1 MRKSFITKLIFALSC
16 LLISAITPSYFLS
29 KTKSNLQ
36 IKWANGNTTQNLYF
50 NPSNDQG
57 VNETT
62 LQTLA
67 TNAAAEWDLING
79 VRIIKGTSAGSVQ
92 EGVNEMYFSSDPN
105 IFNSSNVG
113 VAGVTLVSYKDTDG
127 LIIEADILIN
137 EGFSII
143 TNINNPNY
151 IANIFTHEM
160 GHFLGLDHSQSI
172 GSTMFYAL
180 SLGQNKVAND
190 DQAGLMAIYGA
201 ANANYKSISGN
212 VVGSKNLYGVYGAQV
227 EAISQSTGKIMGA
240 AITAN
245 NGAFTIAGL
254 PTNDSYFL
262 YTKPAVK
269 SKLSS
274 SYSNMKSNFCD
285 NGSSYRG
292 SFFQACGGGNE
303 GYPQAIKLNSSD
315 VNVGNITIRCSVDV
329 PPEYFQAKGSATNF
343 SLPMGA
349 GASDV
354 GNAFVGFFSTQE
366 MNSLTAED
374 KFNIDLRNL
383 SSTYLSSFSANLYL
397 EVQVLNQSFYTP
409 FKANVSYVKNSV
421 TTTMP
426 SKYVLNSDGWV
437 DINTIVR
444 IPIDKVTTTNN
455 LFEIHIAPEAIT
467 SSSTPSG
474 IPVGLA
480 YILPD
485 YSNFMDNLNFYL
497 VNVHLVQENSGS
509 YVPVK
514 RKDYVIS
521 DNTSCTD
528 ASNTYQLT
536 NYSASSSSSGS
547 SDRKNAIAC
556 GTIDTNGNSS
566 GGPFGMIVGF
576 SLSFFF
582 FMFIRRLHF
591 R

>member
-1 MRKSFITKLIFALSC
+1 MNKNILAKIFFTISC
-16 LLISAITPSYFLS
+16 LLISVITPSYFLS
-29 KTKSNLQ
+29 KTKSGVQ
-36 IKWANGNTTQNLYF
+36 IKWASGNTTQNLYF
-50 NPSNDQG
+50 NASNGQS
-57 VNETT
+57 VIESS
-62 LQTLA
+62 LQTMAANSA
-67 TNAAAEWDLING
+67 TEWDIVSG
-79 VRIIKGTSAGSVQ
+79 VRIVKGSSAGSGQ

-127 LIIEADILIN
+127 IILEADILIN

-151 IANIFTHEM
+151 IGNIFTHEM

-190 DQAGLMAIYGA
+190 DQAGIMAVYG
-201 ANANYKSISGN
+201 NASSSYKSISGN

-227 EAISQSTGKIMGA
+227 EAISQTTGKIMGA

-245 NGAFTIAGL
+245 DGGFTIAGL
-254 PTNDSYFL
+254 PVDDSYFL

-274 SYSNMKSNFCD
+274 TYTNMKTNFCD

-292 SFFQACGGGNE
+292 SFYQACGGGNE
-303 GYPQAIKLNSSD
+303 GYPQAIKLTSAN
-315 VNVGNITIRCSVDV
+315 VNVGNITIRCSLDV
-329 PPEYFQAKGSATNF
+329 PPSYFQAKGSSTLY
-343 SLPMGA
+343 SLPMGT
-349 GASDV
+349 GSSDV
-354 GNAFVGFFSTQE
+354 GNSFVGFFSSQE
-366 MNSLTAED
+366 MATNGTED
-374 KFNIDLRNL
+374 KFKIDLSNL
-383 SSTYLSSFSANLYL
+383 STSYLSSISSDLYL

-409 FKANVSYVKNSV
+409 FKANVSYVRNSV
-421 TTTMP
+421 TTSMA
-426 SKYVLNSDGWV
+426 SKYVQNSDGWV
-437 DINTIVR
+437 DLNTVVR

-455 LFEIHIAPEAIT
+455 IFEIHIAPEAIT

-485 YSNFMDNLNFYL
+485 YSNFMDSLNFYL
-497 VNVHLVQENSGS
+497 VNAHLVKESSGN
-509 YVPVK
+509 YLPVK

-536 NYSASSSSSGS
+536 NYTASTGSSGS

-556 GTIDTNGNSS
+556 GSIDTNGNSS

-576 SLSFFF
+576 SLSFFGALI
-582 FMFIRRLHF
+582 IRRLHF